1 MGLDIYFRRV
11 KRQFEGDPTNF
22 DDFHN
27 FREQVDA
34 DAQVT
39 LRKKFNKFLAPL
51 REAWDRWHAGNDY
64 WKGIYAERY
73 FHFVEQIRPLI
84 AGNYD
89 WKIRPY
95 CENGVIEL
103 PKLEE
108 MLDEEVNEYY
118 EPYNTYF
125 RKVNFL
131 FAYFQ
136 NKGKMIDEYYAFVE
150 KEDVDDIINKCEQ
163 ILAAKKGD
171 GWLDEGETIEEFAA
185 SLLPTQSGFFFG
197 GTDYD
202 EYYFWDVKDC
212 LRHMKKYRSLFKGE
226 GTGYVIFSW

>member
-1 MGLDIYFRRV
+1 MGLDIYFHRV
-11 KRQFEGDPTNF
+11 KRQFEGDPTNS
-22 DDFHN
+22 DDFN
-27 FREQVDA
+27 KFREEVDKDSQVS
-34 DAQVT
+34 
-39 LRKKFNKFLAPL
+39 LRKQFDKFLAPL
-51 REAWDRWHAGNDY
+51 RESWENAKTNDY
-64 WKGIYAERY
+64 WKGIYAEQY
-73 FHFVEQIRPLI
+73 FHFVEQIRPLV

-108 MLDEEVNEYY
+108 MLNTEVEDYY
-118 EPYNTYF
+118 EPYKAYF

-136 NKGKMIDEYYAFVE
+136 SKGKMIDEWYAFVDLD
-150 KEDVDDIINKCEQ
+150 DVDDIIWRCTE
-163 ILAAKKGD
+163 ILDAKNGKGV
-171 GWLDEGETIEEFAA
+171 LDEGESVEELAA

-202 EYYFWDVKDC
+202 DWYFNDVKDC
-212 LRHMKKYRSLFKGE
+212 LRQMKKYRNLFKGE

>member
-1 MGLDIYFRRV
+1 MGLDVYFRRV
-11 KRQFEGDPTNF
+11 KRQFEGDPTNSK
-22 DDFHN
+22 DFN
-27 FREQVDA
+27 TFTDQVDK
-34 DAQVT
+34 DSQET
-39 LRKKFNKFLAPL
+39 LRKKFDKFLAPL
-51 REAWDRWHAGNDY
+51 REAWDNMQTNDY

-73 FHFVEQIRPLI
+73 FHFVEQIRPLV
-84 AGNYD
+84 AGNYE

-95 CENGVIEL
+95 TEDGVLEL

-108 MLDEEVNEYY
+108 MLNKEVEDYY
-118 EPYNTYF
+118 EPYKAYF

-136 NKGKMIDEYYAFVE
+136 SKGKMVNERYAFVDLD
-150 KEDVDDIINKCEQ
+150 DVDDIINKCEE
-163 ILAAKKGD
+163 ILAAKKDKGV
-171 GWLDEGETIEEFAA
+171 LDEGETVEELAA

-212 LRHMKKYRSLFKGE
+212 LNKMKKYRKLFKGE

>member
-11 KRQFEGDPTNF
+11 KRQFEGDPTNSK
-22 DDFHN
+22 DFN
-27 FREQVDA
+27 EFSDQVDK
-34 DAQVT
+34 DSQVS
-39 LRKKFNKFLAPL
+39 LRKKFDKFLEPL
-51 REAWDRWHAGNDY
+51 REAWENAKTNDY
-64 WKGIYAERY
+64 WNGIYAERY
-73 FHFVEQIRPLI
+73 FHFVEQIRPLV
-84 AGNYD
+84 AGNYE

-95 CENGVIEL
+95 CENGVVEL

-108 MLDEEVNEYY
+108 ILNKEVEDYY
-118 EPYNTYF
+118 EPYSAYF

-136 NKGKMIDEYYAFVE
+136 SKGKMIDEWYAFVDLD
-150 KEDVDDIINKCEQ
+150 DVDDIIWRCKE
-163 ILAAKKGD
+163 ILDAKDGKGV
-171 GWLDEGETIEEFAA
+171 LDEGESVEELAA

-212 LRHMKKYRSLFKGE
+212 LRQMKKYRNLFKGE

>member
-11 KRQFEGDPTNF
+11 KRQFEGDPTNSK
-22 DDFHN
+22 DFN
-27 FREQVDA
+27 AFTDQVDK
-34 DAQVT
+34 DAQVS
-39 LRKKFNKFLAPL
+39 LRKKFDKFLAPL
-51 REAWDRWHAGNDY
+51 REAWENAKTNDY

-73 FHFVEQIRPLI
+73 FHFVEQIRPII

-89 WKIRPY
+89 WMIRPY

-108 MLDEEVNEYY
+108 MLNAEVERYY
-118 EPYNTYF
+118 EPYKAYF

-136 NKGKMIDEYYAFVE
+136 NKGKMIDEWYAFVDLD
-150 KEDVDDIINKCEQ
+150 DVDDIIYKCEQ

-171 GWLDEGETIEEFAA
+171 GVLDDGETVEQFAA

-202 EYYFWDVKDC
+202 DWYFNDVKDC
-212 LRHMKKYRSLFKGE
+212 LRQMKKYRNLFKCE

>member
-1 MGLDIYFRRV
+1 MGLDVYFHRV
-11 KRQFEGDPTNF
+11 KRQFEGDPTNS
-22 DDFHN
+22 DDFN
-27 FREQVDA
+27 KFREEVDKDSQVD
-34 DAQVT
+34 
-39 LRKKFNKFLAPL
+39 LRKKFDKFLAPL
-51 REAWDRWHAGNDY
+51 REAWDKMQTNDY

-73 FHFVEQIRPLI
+73 FHFVEQIRP
-84 AGNYD
+84 YTED
-89 WKIRPY
+89 
-95 CENGVIEL
+95 GVLEL

-108 MLDEEVNEYY
+108 MLNKEVEDYY
-118 EPYNTYF
+118 EPYKAYF

-136 NKGKMIDEYYAFVE
+136 SKGKMIDEWYAFVDLD
-150 KEDVDDIINKCEQ
+150 DVDDIINKCEQ
-163 ILAAKKGD
+163 ILAAKNGD
-171 GWLDEGETIEEFAA
+171 GWLDEGETVEELAA

-212 LRHMKKYRSLFKGE
+212 LRQMKKYRNLFKGE